1 MKNRD
6 KLSVPVIYI
15 KAVAALIF
23 IQLVHKAVR
32 EIPHVLQ
39 MTRIFPKIGLIFFTA
54 LLIAGI
60 IGVFCRFR
68 WGLIFAIIEGTW
80 MICQPFLVHGI
91 MRMPHLNG
99 IWWYPIFPITQGG
112 LIIYFSLITWQKDK
126 ERVILT

>member
-1 MKNRD
+1 MKNQD

-15 KAVAALIF
+15 KAVAALMF
-23 IQLVHKAVR
+23 IQLGHKVVR

-39 MTRIFPKIGLIFFTA
+39 MTRIFPKVVLIFFTV

-68 WGLIFAIIEGTW
+68 WGLIFGIIGGIW
-80 MICQPFLVHGI
+80 MIFQPFLVHGI
-91 MRMPHLNG
+91 MRVPHING

-112 LIIYFSLITWQKDK
+112 LIIYFSLLTWQKDK
-126 ERVILT
+126 ERVTLT

>member
-1 MKNRD
+1 MKNQD

-15 KAVAALIF
+15 KAVAALMF
-23 IQLVHKAVR
+23 IQLGHKVVR

-39 MTRIFPKIGLIFFTA
+39 MTRIFPKVVLIFFTV

-68 WGLIFAIIEGTW
+68 WGLIFGIIGGAW
-80 MICQPFLVHGI
+80 IIFQPFLVHGI
-91 MRMPHLNG
+91 MRVPHLNG

-112 LIIYFSLITWQKDK
+112 LIIYFSLLTWQKDK
-126 ERVILT
+126 ERVTLT